1 MAPDVGRAGQM
12 LRVLGP
18 VPIGDVVEAQRG
30 LGRRQL
36 CDEPRC
42 LLSLGRLYFFG
53 FTPRRAFRRA
63 VKPMTSHLEVEV
75 EIRRATVSVL
85 IDGHGT
91 SFRVWLAMKS
101 SRSVSANMRRGRF
114 VPWPMTTYRSAPEA
128 TWPLSVLIE
137 QRSLRAASTGVRRP
151 SGGGRDAFACRPSIV
166 SIVATTSASC
176 SCQGRD
182 VSSTTLRIAAMSPAD
197 MALTQFSSNFA

>member
-36 CDEPRC
+36 RDQPCRF
-42 LLSLGRLYFFG
+42 LALGRLYFFG

-85 IDGHGT
+85 VDGHGT
-91 SFRVWLAMKS
+91 SFRVWLAMNS
-101 SRSVSANMRRGRF
+101 LRSGSVNILRVRRL
-114 VPWPMTTYRSAPEA
+114 PWPMATYLSAPEA
-128 TWPLSVLIE
+128 TWPFSVLIE
-137 QRSLRAASTGVRRP
+137 QPSLAAACAAVLSP
-151 SGGGRDAFACRPSIV
+151 SGGGWRGLRATGGGITCPSSKAARPRARRVAPGCSGTKRLA
-166 SIVATTSASC
+166 ATT
-176 SCQGRD
+176 
-182 VSSTTLRIAAMSPAD
+182 
-197 MALTQFSSNFA
+197 